1 MTRRAVVLLLLS
13 TLVGCAKPRGGSL
26 PPARPPTL
34 AANFVVRP
42 VFVLRDRRT
51 IRAGT
56 AFGAKVDG
64 GEPVLLSALHLFGE
78 AGGLKAEVPP
88 ARIPEVVAG
97 VVLFDMGYGRQV
109 GSAGAGLLR
118 DGFPMGTRG
127 DDYTGDL
134 VAFRLAKQ
142 SGIGTAPLAAANPDT
157 GTRVWLVGREFTRPG
172 AMAALYPA
180 VVTQAVDKGLLITMD
195 SRVDLTG
202 FSGAPAV
209 NAQGEIVG
217 MTLGGGQQGGKQLA
231 ILNPVA
237 AMRERLKAAQ
247 AGGASRG

>member
-1 MTRRAVVLLLLS
+1 MTRKVLLLGIGLA
-13 TLVGCAKPRGGSL
+13 LVGCAKPHRGSP

-34 AANFVVRP
+34 AVNFVVRP
-42 VFVLRDRRT
+42 VFVLRDKRT

-56 AFGAKVDG
+56 AFGATVDG
-64 GEPVLLSALHLFGE
+64 GEPLLLSALHLFGD
-78 AGGLKAEVPP
+78 AGGLEGEIPP
-88 ARIPEVVAG
+88 ARIPDVVAG
-97 VVLFDMGYGRQV
+97 VALFDMGYGRQV
-109 GSAGAGLLR
+109 GSAGPALLR
-118 DGFPMGTRG
+118 DGFPLGTRG

-157 GTRVWLVGREFTRPG
+157 GARVWLVGREFTRPG

-180 VVTQAVDKGLLITMD
+180 VVSEAADKGLLITMD
-195 SRVDLTG
+195 SRVDLSG
-202 FSGAPAV
+202 FSGAPAI

-231 ILNPVA
+231 VLNPVA
-237 AMRERLKAAQ
+237 AMRERLGVLQ
-247 AGGASRG
+247 TGGTSPR